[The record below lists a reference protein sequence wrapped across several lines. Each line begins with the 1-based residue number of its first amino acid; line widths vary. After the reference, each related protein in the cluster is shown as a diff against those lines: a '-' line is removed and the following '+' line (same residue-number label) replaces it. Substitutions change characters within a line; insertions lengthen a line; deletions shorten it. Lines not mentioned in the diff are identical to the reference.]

1 VKWKDH
7 SFRNKKP
14 VTYDVVI
21 QMTYD
26 EVDDLHS
33 RIRANIPDIEYDYP
47 ESTLY
52 QLWVVLGREIASRP
66 TRKKNP
72 GFSEVYE
79 GPFGGLKEGLA
90 SGPWFG

>member
-14 VTYDVVI
+14 VSYNVVI

-26 EVDDLHS
+26 EVDALYVRIGALH
-33 RIRANIPDIEYDYP
+33 PDIEYAYP
-47 ESTLY
+47 ESPLY
-52 QLWVVLGREIASRP
+52 QFWMTLGREIASRD

-79 GPFGGLKEGLA
+79 GPYGGLEEGL
-90 SGPWFG
+90 SRGPWFG